1 VQPHSYNT
9 SHTIISQALDN
20 KNFLI
25 YMDRTR
31 FNREQYEET
40 SIYFTCLVC
49 HRARRIMIIDPE
61 QIRAAR
67 ERLRETCNYTRP
79 ATRMPRALVYCALL
93 FMGLG
98 FMCGLA
104 SEARSTFSLLPEPCI
119 LVLGDTPAAK
129 GAMEQATDFLRTPS
143 PAKRTTNGTSRR

>member
-1 VQPHSYNT
+1 
-9 SHTIISQALDN
+9 
-20 KNFLI
+20 
-25 YMDRTR
+25 
-31 FNREQYEET
+31 
-40 SIYFTCLVC
+40 
-49 HRARRIMIIDPE
+49 MIIDPE

-104 SEARSTFSLLPEPCI
+104 SEARSTFSLLPEPSFS
-119 LVLGDTPAAK
+119 LLGDTPAAK
-129 GAMEQATDFLRTPS
+129 GAMERAPS
-143 PAKRTTNGTSRR
+143 PAKRTTNGPAVAKAMVALDITFIIKTPSLFERKQPCQ

>member
-1 VQPHSYNT
+1 
-9 SHTIISQALDN
+9 
-20 KNFLI
+20 
-25 YMDRTR
+25 
-31 FNREQYEET
+31 
-40 SIYFTCLVC
+40 
-49 HRARRIMIIDPE
+49 MIIDPE

-104 SEARSTFSLLPEPCI
+104 SEARSTFSLLPEPSFS
-119 LVLGDTPAAK
+119 LLGDTPAAK
-129 GAMEQATDFLRTPS
+129 GADGKLVVYTVWNMRLLVA
-143 PAKRTTNGTSRR
+143 GTVRNCRV

>member
-1 VQPHSYNT
+1 
-9 SHTIISQALDN
+9 
-20 KNFLI
+20 
-25 YMDRTR
+25 
-31 FNREQYEET
+31 
-40 SIYFTCLVC
+40 
-49 HRARRIMIIDPE
+49 MIIDPE

-104 SEARSTFSLLPEPCI
+104 SEARSTFSLLPEPSFS
-119 LVLGDTPAAK
+119 LLGDTPAAK

-143 PAKRTTNGTSRR
+143 PAKRTTNGPAVAKAMVALDITLIIKTPSLIERKQPCQ